1 MNPQQLLS
9 TIVRQTTAFPEHG
22 WFTLVSAF
30 LLFFCLLFFVGEITQ
45 VWNNMNYKV
54 FNICRSDSES
64 TNCCTQWSLRGSMW
78 AYYRWEQVL
87 CCLSTFSVQKGQTG
101 VRGIITRQGEKKW
114 SMQHACLWWINAVLH
129 ELMRDVR
136 NMLRICYTQ
145 WSI

>member
-1 MNPQQLLS
+1 MSPQQLLS
-9 TIVRQTTAFPEHG
+9 TIIRQTTAFPEHG
-22 WFTLVSAF
+22 WFTLVSF
-30 LLFFCLLFFVGEITQ
+30 PSLFFASCSLSERLLKSETTWITKCSIFAGVIQ
-45 VWNNMNYKV
+45 NQQTVALSEVCAGVCEPTIDENKCSAVSPHSV
-54 FNICRSDSES
+54 FR
-64 TNCCTQWSLRGSMW
+64 
-78 AYYRWEQVL
+78 
-87 CCLSTFSVQKGQTG
+87 KGRRG